1 MVREGRDEVVEVVG
15 AEDIRMLETTM
26 WGTEGE
32 VTVARIGPVLDCVT
46 SGNVWKT
53 NSVVSTSSL
62 SGSYEVNLRSCR

>member
-1 MVREGRDEVVEVVG
+1 MGREGRDEVVEVVG
-15 AEDIRMLETTM
+15 EEDIRMLETTM

>member
-1 MVREGRDEVVEVVG
+1 MGREGRDEVVEVVG